1 MKIESSSIVGVI
13 GAGTMGTG
21 IAQVALTAG
30 HPVTLVD
37 PYPGAIDTG
46 LSTIKKNLDF
56 LVNKGKLDE
65 AAREDILSR
74 IQISPNVED
83 LNGCSI
89 VIEAIIEN
97 EQIKKDLFKQ
107 VEALI
112 DSEAI
117 IATNTS
123 SISITALANEM
134 QSPGRLVGMHFFNPA
149 PRMKLVEIVSGL
161 QTDSTI
167 THVTY
172 DLAKQWGKVP
182 VLAKSTPGFIVNRVA
197 RPFYGEALKVLAENG
212 LNHSDLDR
220 VVRECGNFPLGP
232 CQLMDLIG
240 LDVNLSVT
248 KSVYEAT
255 AYDARYAPSLL
266 QEELVRAGKYGR
278 KTGEGFYKY
287 PDKSIDTDSESPKK
301 DESFS
306 HDQPIAVIEDAVIGP
321 LVERL
326 RECGVNISEPQSG
339 DQSLPTI
346 AICDGRTA
354 TERADDLS
362 ISNLLLVDLCLDFS
376 ITKRVC
382 ISHSRQS
389 DKSVVESVVRQ
400 FESCGLTVTIM
411 KDVAGMVLTRT
422 VAMLAN
428 EAADLANQEVST
440 PNDIDTAM
448 TLGTGYPIG
457 PLAWA
462 DKLGTKLIDTVLLN
476 LSDHYGSA
484 RYRRSPL
491 LRALGR
497 TNQPFHS

>member
-13 GAGTMGTG
+13 GAGTMGSG

-46 LSTIKKNLDF
+46 LSTIKKNLEF

-65 AAREDILSR
+65 AAREDMLSR
-74 IQISPNVED
+74 IQISATVED
-83 LNGCSI
+83 LSGCSI

-278 KTGEGFYKY
+278 KTGEGFYNY
-287 PDKSIDTDSESPKK
+287 PDKSIDTDSEPPKR

-306 HDQPIAVIEDAVIGP
+306 HNQPIAVIEDAVIAP
-321 LVERL
+321 LAERL

-346 AICDGRTA
+346 ALCDGRTA

-362 ISNLLLVDLCLDFS
+362 ITNLVLVDLCLDFS

-382 ISHSRQS
+382 ITHSIQS
-389 DKSVVESVVRQ
+389 DKGIVESVVRLL
-400 FESCGLTVTIM
+400 ESCGLTVTTM

-440 PNDIDTAM
+440 PKDIDTAM